1 MAGKV
6 TLCMKIVG
14 NNDEYNG
21 YKQYFLHNRVSDLK
35 VKLMDVLSLFVGAKL
50 QRFLRMKNRNTP
62 LFSKSTG
69 QTVHFR
75 TKRGWRTPACRKE
88 TGPAHVRNDMDG
100 PEGSD
105 GGRCDYL
112 KVTSLPFTI

>member
-62 LFSKSTG
+62 LFFKKHWTDSSFPDKTG
-69 QTVHFR
+69 DGGHRCVAKKQ
-75 TKRGWRTPACRKE
+75 
-88 TGPAHVRNDMDG
+88 GPPTSGTTWTG
-100 PEGSD
+100 PEG
-105 GGRCDYL
+105 
-112 KVTSLPFTI
+112 VTVDDVIT

>member
-62 LFSKSTG
+62 LFFKKHWTDSSFPDKTG
-69 QTVHFR
+69 M
-75 TKRGWRTPACRKE
+75 AE
-88 TGPAHVRNDMDG
+88 TGMSQRNRAR
-100 PEGSD
+100 PRQERH
-105 GGRCDYL
+105 GRAQRE
-112 KVTSLPFTI
+112 

>member
-21 YKQYFLHNRVSDLK
+21 YKQYYLHNRVSNLK

-62 LFSKSTG
+62 LFFQKALDRQFISG
-69 QTVHFR
+69 QNGDGGHRCVAKKQGPPTSG
-75 TKRGWRTPACRKE
+75 TTW
-88 TGPAHVRNDMDG
+88 TGPKG
-100 PEGSD
+100 
-105 GGRCDYL
+105 
-112 KVTSLPFTI
+112 VTVDDVTT